1 MYNVTKP
8 APDNEKV
15 DMSLCINP
23 QCNQPHNPEQ
33 VLFCVS
39 CGSEMLLDGKYQ
51 AIRLISSKGAFDDT
65 YEITK
70 RGVSKVLK
78 VLKSDGEKENKL
90 FDQEFRALKNLIS
103 QNVAGIPHVKDLF
116 SYSPFDSQQ
125 TLRCLVMEQIPGLN
139 LEEYLTAK
147 RQPINERMA
156 IDWMCQLTNILKQVH
171 SQGIVHRDIKPSNIV
186 LQPDGQLVLTDFG
199 AANEAAAENLDM
211 THSIKIP
218 GYTAP
223 EQYKKGESSRKSD
236 FFSLGRT
243 FVYLLTAVHPMS
255 FYHSY
260 RDALQW
266 RGENE
271 NISSDFLDLIDYLME
286 EDPEQRPDDALDIIT
301 AITDFAD
308 PTDDTVFLNPLLP
321 EEPASDLTESPYTF
335 EVEIEPTFQPKSATR
350 TPTDPTFQPLS
361 ITQTPTDSAFQ
372 PLSITQTPSFPT
384 FQPLTSLP
392 SIETIPIDEPRTGSV
407 LSNKWI
413 IPPLAMVST
422 LAFLFTLV
430 GLQVWPNKPE
440 RFTDIKNVPD
450 GDFKVGG
457 STTWATTR
465 QEQALL
471 DTTINKAFNKF
482 NVGYVDSNIPSAQNQ
497 KCDDKPGSN
506 TGICWLIEGDLD
518 FAQSSVPLAQSKY
531 ASVVQKYQL
540 KEEAVAY
547 DALSIVVNPE
557 LNISNLTVAQ
567 LRDIYSGR
575 VTNWAEVGGQNI
587 PIEAFTR
594 EESVSG
600 SASVLKNLVLK
611 GEPIGSKISLV
622 PNLSQGLNNVKNSK
636 GGIYYG
642 AAKEVMVDFCGV
654 KPLAINSVKPYLEPL
669 KTPDICGA
677 LSRNEINKDVIRN
690 QKYPLTRKLYVVTK
704 ADGTSKQQA
713 GEAYT
718 KLLLTKQGQEIL
730 EKSGFTGINK

>member
-1 MYNVTKP
+1 MLQNQLH
-8 APDNEKV
+8 DNEKV

-23 QCNQPHNPEQ
+23 QCHQPHNSEQ
-33 VLFCVS
+33 VLFCAS

-78 VLKSDGEKENKL
+78 VLKSDSEKANKL
-90 FDQEFRALKNLIS
+90 FDQEFRVLKNLIS
-103 QNVAGIPHVKDLF
+103 QNVAGIPQVKDLF
-116 SYSPFDSQQ
+116 LYSPFDSQQ
-125 TLRCLVMEQIPGLN
+125 TLRCLVVEKIPGLN

-156 IDWMCQLTNILKQVH
+156 IDWMSQLTNILKQVH
-171 SQGIVHRDIKPSNIV
+171 SQGILHRDIQPSNIV

-199 AANEAAAENLDM
+199 AINTTAVGNLEQNPQ
-211 THSIKIP
+211 IQIP
-218 GYTAP
+218 GYIAP
-223 EQYKKGESSRKSD
+223 EQYQTGESSRKSD

-260 RDALQW
+260 KDALQW
-266 RGENE
+266 RSKNE
-271 NISSDFLDLIDYLME
+271 NISSAFLDLIDRLME
-286 EDPEQRPDDALDIIT
+286 EDPEQRPENALDIIT
-301 AITDFAD
+301 AITDLAD
-308 PTDDTVFLNPLLP
+308 PTDDSVFLNPLP
-321 EEPASDLTESPYTF
+321 QKEPAPDLPESPYTF
-335 EVEIEPTFQPKSATR
+335 EVEIEPTFQPGSATR
-350 TPTDPTFQPLS
+350 TPTDSTFQPLS

-372 PLSITQTPSFPT
+372 PLLITQTPSFPT
-384 FQPLTSLP
+384 FQPLTNLP
-392 SIETIPIDEPRTGSV
+392 SIETIPTEEPRTGSI

-471 DTTINKAFNKF
+471 DVSINKAFNQF
-482 NVGYVDSNIPSAQNQ
+482 NVGYVDSNIPSSQNQ

-531 ASVVQKYQL
+531 ASEAQKHHL

-567 LRDIYSGR
+567 LRDIYSGKI
-575 VTNWAEVGGQNI
+575 TNWGEVGGQNI

-600 SASVLKNLVLK
+600 SASVLKNLVLQ

-669 KTPDICGA
+669 KTPDTCGA
-677 LSRNEINKDVIRN
+677 LSRNEINKDAIRN
-690 QKYPLTRKLYVVTK
+690 QKYPLTRKIYVVTK
-704 ADGTSKQQA
+704 ADGTSRQQA

-730 EKSGFTGINK
+730 EKAGFAGINK

>member
-1 MYNVTKP
+1 MYNITKP

-23 QCNQPHNPEQ
+23 QCNQPHNSEQ
-33 VLFCVS
+33 VLFCAS

-103 QNVAGIPHVKDLF
+103 QNVAGIPQVKDLF

-211 THSIKIP
+211 THSIQIP

-286 EDPEQRPDDALDIIT
+286 EDPEQRPEDALDIIT
-301 AITDFAD
+301 AITDLVDPAD
-308 PTDDTVFLNPLLP
+308 DSFFLNSLP
-321 EEPASDLTESPYTF
+321 PEAPAPDLTESPYTF

-384 FQPLTSLP
+384 FQPLTNSP

-440 RFTDIKNVPD
+440 RFTDIKNVPN

-471 DTTINKAFNKF
+471 DASINQAFNKF

-497 KCDDKPGSN
+497 KCDSKAGSN

-531 ASVVQKYQL
+531 ASEVQKYQL

-567 LRDIYSGR
+567 LRDIYSGKI
-575 VTNWAEVGGQNI
+575 TNWQEVGGQNI

-600 SASVLKNLVLK
+600 SASVLKNLVLQGK
-611 GEPIGSKISLV
+611 PISEKTSLV
-622 PNLSQGLNNVKNSK
+622 HNLSQGLNKVKDSK

>member
-1 MYNVTKP
+1 
-8 APDNEKV
+8 
-15 DMSLCINP
+15 MSLCINP
-23 QCNQPHNPEQ
+23 QCVQPENSGQ
-33 VLFCVS
+33 VLFCAS

-51 AIRLISSKGAFDDT
+51 AVRLISGKGAFDGT

-70 RGVSKVLK
+70 RGVLKVLK
-78 VLKSDGEKENKL
+78 VLKSDSEKESKL
-90 FDQEFRALKNLIS
+90 FDQEFRALKNLIN
-103 QNVAGIPHVKDLF
+103 QNVSGIPQVKDLF
-116 SYSPFDSQQ
+116 SYSPFDSQK
-125 TLRCLVMEQIPGLN
+125 TLRCLVMEPIHGLN
-139 LEEYLTAK
+139 LEDYLIAK
-147 RQPINERMA
+147 RQPINERIA
-156 IDWMCQLTNILKQVH
+156 IDWMSQLTNILKQVH
-171 SQGIVHRDIKPSNIV
+171 NQGILHRGIKPSNIV

-199 AANEAAAENLDM
+199 VANEAAVENLDLN
-211 THSIKIP
+211 SQIQIP

-223 EQYKKGESSRKSD
+223 EQYTKGEFSRKSD

-260 RDALQW
+260 KDALQW
-266 RGENE
+266 RSENE
-271 NISSDFLDLIDYLME
+271 NISPDFLDLIDRLME
-286 EDPEQRPDDALDIIT
+286 EDPEQRPDNALDIIT
-301 AITDFAD
+301 AITDLAD
-308 PTDDTVFLNPLLP
+308 PTDDSLFLNPLP
-321 EEPASDLTESPYTF
+321 QEEPAPDLPESPYTF
-335 EVEIEPTFQPKSATR
+335 EVEIEPTFQPGSATR

-361 ITQTPTDSAFQ
+361 ITQTPTDTAFQ
-372 PLSITQTPSFPT
+372 PLLFNPIPTAST
-384 FQPLTSLP
+384 FQPLTNLTNTETLPTQESRPDSL
-392 SIETIPIDEPRTGSV
+392 

-430 GLQVWPNKPE
+430 GLQIWPNKPE
-440 RFTDIKNVPD
+440 RFTDIKNVPN

-465 QEQALL
+465 QEQASL
-471 DTTINKAFNKF
+471 DKAINQAFNKF
-482 NVGYVDSNIPSAQNQ
+482 NIEYFDSNILSAQNQ

-531 ASVVQKYQL
+531 ASEVQKHHL

-547 DALSIVVNPE
+547 DALSVVVNPE

-567 LRDIYSGR
+567 LRDIYSGKI
-575 VTNWAEVGGQNI
+575 TNWEEVGGQNI

-594 EESVSG
+594 DENVSG
-600 SASVLKNLVLK
+600 SASVLKNLVLQ
-611 GEPIGSKISLV
+611 GESISSKISLV
-622 PNLSQGLNNVKNSK
+622 PNLSQGLNNVKSNK

-669 KTPDICGA
+669 QTPDTCGA
-677 LSRNEINKDVIRN
+677 SSRNEINKDAIRS
-690 QKYPLTRKLYVVTK
+690 QKYPLTRKIYVITK
-704 ADGTSKQQA
+704 ADGTSRQQA

-730 EKSGFTGINK
+730 EKAGFAGINK

>member
-1 MYNVTKP
+1 
-8 APDNEKV
+8 
-15 DMSLCINP
+15 MSFCINP
-23 QCNQPHNPEQ
+23 QCVHPQNSNQ
-33 VLFCVS
+33 VLFCAS
-39 CGSEMLLDGKYQ
+39 CGSEMLLAGQYQ
-51 AIRLISSKGAFDDT
+51 AVRLISSKGADT

-78 VLKSDGEKENKL
+78 VLKSDSAKANKL
-90 FDQEFRALKNLIS
+90 FDQEFRSLKNLIS
-103 QNVAGIPHVKDLF
+103 QNVAGIPQFKDLF
-116 SYSPFDSQQ
+116 LYSPYDSQQ
-125 TLRCLVMEQIPGLN
+125 TLRCLVMEQIHGLN

-156 IDWMCQLTNILKQVH
+156 IDWMSQLTNILKQVH
-171 SQGIVHRDIKPSNIV
+171 SQGILHRDIKPSNIV
-186 LQPDGQLVLTDFG
+186 LQPDGQLILTDFG
-199 AANEAAAENLDM
+199 AATVVSHPEQ
-211 THSIKIP
+211 SSQIQIP

-223 EQYKKGESSRKSD
+223 EQYQTGESSRKSD

-260 RDALQW
+260 KDALQW
-266 RGENE
+266 RGKNE
-271 NISSDFLDLIDYLME
+271 NISPDFLDLIDYLME
-286 EDPEQRPDDALDIIT
+286 EDPEQRPEDALDIIT
-301 AITDFAD
+301 AITDLVD
-308 PTDDTVFLNPLLP
+308 PTDDSLFLNPLP
-321 EEPASDLTESPYTF
+321 QQEPAADLTESQYTF
-335 EVEIEPTFQPKSATR
+335 EVAIEPTFQPGLATR
-350 TPTDPTFQPLS
+350 TPTNPTFQSLS

-372 PLSITQTPSFPT
+372 PLLITPT
-384 FQPLTSLP
+384 FLPFQPLTNFETLPTQKPGSL
-392 SIETIPIDEPRTGSV
+392 

-422 LAFLFTLV
+422 LAFLFALV
-430 GLQVWPNKPE
+430 GLQIWPNKSE
-440 RFTDIKNVPD
+440 RFTDIKSVPS

-471 DTTINKAFNKF
+471 DNAINKSFNKF
-482 NVGYVDSNIPSAQNQ
+482 NIGYIDSNISSAKNQ
-497 KCDDKPGSN
+497 KCGDKPGSN

-518 FAQSSVPLAQSKY
+518 FAQSSISLAHSKY
-531 ASVVQKYQL
+531 AGEAQKHHL

-557 LNISNLTVAQ
+557 LNISDLTMAQ
-567 LRDIYSGR
+567 LRNIYSGK
-575 VTNWAEVGGQNI
+575 VTNWEEVGGPNLS
-587 PIEAFTR
+587 IEAFTGD
-594 EESVSG
+594 ESVSG
-600 SASVLKNLVLK
+600 SASVLRKIVLQ
-611 GEPIGSKISLV
+611 GDPIGSQISLV
-622 PNLSQGLNNVKNSK
+622 DNLNQGLNKVKNSK

-669 KTPDICGA
+669 KTPDTCSA
-677 LSRNEINKDVIRN
+677 LSRNEINKDAMRN
-690 QKYPLTRKLYVVTK
+690 HKYPLTRKIYVVTK
-704 ADGTSKQQA
+704 ADGTVRQQA

-730 EKSGFTGINK
+730 EKAGFAGINK

>member
-1 MYNVTKP
+1 
-8 APDNEKV
+8 
-15 DMSLCINP
+15 MSLCINP
-23 QCNQPHNPEQ
+23 QCVQPENSDQ

-51 AIRLISSKGAFDDT
+51 AVRLISSKGAFDDT

-78 VLKSDGEKENKL
+78 VLKSDNEKENKL

-103 QNVAGIPHVKDLF
+103 QNVAGIPQVKDLF

-125 TLRCLVMEQIPGLN
+125 TLRCLVMEKIPGLN

-147 RQPINERMA
+147 RQPINEKMA
-156 IDWMCQLTNILKQVH
+156 IDWMSQLTNILKQVH
-171 SQGIVHRDIKPSNIV
+171 SQGILHRGIKPSNIF

-199 AANEAAAENLDM
+199 AANEAAVDNLDLNPQI
-211 THSIKIP
+211 HIP

-223 EQYKKGESSRKSD
+223 EQYTKGESSRKSD

-243 FVYLLTAVHPMS
+243 FVYLLTTVHPMG

-260 RDALQW
+260 KDALQW
-266 RGENE
+266 RSKNE
-271 NISSDFLDLIDYLME
+271 NISSDFLDLIDRLME
-286 EDPEQRPDDALDIIT
+286 EDPEQRPEDALDIIT
-301 AITDFAD
+301 AITDLVD
-308 PTDDTVFLNPLLP
+308 PTDDSFFLNPLPP
-321 EEPASDLTESPYTF
+321 EEPAPDLTESPYTF
-335 EVEIEPTFQPKSATR
+335 EVEIEPTFQPGSATR
-350 TPTDPTFQPLS
+350 TPTDHTFQPLS

-372 PLSITQTPSFPT
+372 PLSVTQTPSFPT
-384 FQPLTSLP
+384 FQPLINLP
-392 SIETIPIDEPRTGSV
+392 NIETIPTEEPRMGSV

-430 GLQVWPNKPE
+430 GLQIWPNKPE
-440 RFTDIKNVPD
+440 RFTDIKNVPS

-471 DTTINKAFNKF
+471 DASINQAFNKF
-482 NVGYVDSNIPSAQNQ
+482 NVGYVDSNIASAQNQ

-518 FAQSSVPLAQSKY
+518 FAQTSVSLAQSKY
-531 ASVVQKYQL
+531 ASEAQKHNL

-557 LNISNLTVAQ
+557 LNISNLTVEQ
-567 LRDIYSGR
+567 LRDIYSGKI
-575 VTNWAEVGGQNI
+575 TNWQEVGGPNI
-587 PIEAFTR
+587 PIEAFSR

-600 SASVLKNLVLK
+600 SASVLKNLVLQGK
-611 GEPIGSKISLV
+611 PISEQVSLV
-622 PNLSQGLNNVKNSK
+622 HNLSQGLNKVKDSK

-669 KTPDICGA
+669 KTPDTCGA

-690 QKYPLTRKLYVVTK
+690 QKYPLTRKIYVVTK
-704 ADGTSKQQA
+704 ADGTSRQQA

-730 EKSGFTGINK
+730 EKAGFAGINK